1 MASQYPKQINTLGDH
16 IRARRLDLT
25 LLQRQVA
32 DQIGVH
38 ALTIIN
44 WESNESPP
52 ETRFIPAIVQFLGYD
67 PLPPGSSLPERLAA
81 RRRVLGLSN
90 RGMAARMGVDQST
103 LRGWEARLHQPTGKS
118 LDVIVSALENWYQV
132 DAVGSCQFSEQS
144 IQGKPSSSMLDCR
157 APTSQFPPVR
167 VPRFMAGHCLRSN

>member
-1 MASQYPKQINTLGDH
+1 MIRCHPEAPSLSGSPLGVGYLASP
-16 IRARRLDLT
+16 
-25 LLQRQVA
+25 
-32 DQIGVH
+32 IGEW
-38 ALTIIN
+38 L
-44 WESNESPP
+44 
-52 ETRFIPAIVQFLGYD
+52 
-67 PLPPGSSLPERLAA
+67 
-81 RRRVLGLSN
+81 
-90 RGMAARMGVDQST
+90 RMGVDQST